1 MTTGRVLWLATQI
14 IEILLILYTIDT
26 YAIIWLRMITGHV
39 LWLATQII
47 EILASSLHHR
57 HLRHTSVKFDSEWL
71 QVVYYG

>member
-1 MTTGRVLWLATQI
+1 
-14 IEILLILYTIDT
+14 
-26 YAIIWLRMITGHV
+26 MITGHV

-71 QVVYYG
+71 QVVYYGYPHNFFFNLQVRVVKNGILGEFSSPIPLGML